1 MKPSDLVKILDR
13 HNLTDVD
20 FIREIKLEAKIDPAL
35 EGEGYTFEES
45 AEQIY
50 HDVKGIC
57 TGEWIV
63 WVARKGML
71 TNTKNSCAVYQHYK
85 GTRYA
90 AQYKRGDSDE
100 WTKEV
105 VVFSPKKIP

>member
-1 MKPSDLVKILDR
+1 MNFPEIKLKSSDLVKILDR

-35 EGEGYTFEES
+35 QGLTLEES
-45 AEQIY
+45 AEKIY

-85 GTRYA
+85 GTRYG
-90 AQYKRGDSDE
+90 RS
-100 WTKEV
+100 V
-105 VVFSPKKIP
+105 